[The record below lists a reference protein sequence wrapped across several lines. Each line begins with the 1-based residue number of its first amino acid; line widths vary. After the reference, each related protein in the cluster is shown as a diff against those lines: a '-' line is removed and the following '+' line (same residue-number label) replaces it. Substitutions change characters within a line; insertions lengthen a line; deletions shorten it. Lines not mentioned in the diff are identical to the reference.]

1 MFYFV
6 LGVLS
11 VLALF
16 LIGVLI
22 YGMVKVSKLTKSS
35 KNFEQLLHHE
45 VEQIHRRMGEDR
57 REIYN
62 DFDRFRN
69 DISQN
74 FKDVYSYTDS
84 RIDKSLDKKK

>member
-35 KNFEQLLHHE
+35 KNFEQLLHTE
-45 VEQIHRRMGEDR
+45 FEQIHRKMEENR
-57 REIYN
+57 
-62 DFDRFRN
+62 
-69 DISQN
+69 
-74 FKDVYSYTDS
+74 
-84 RIDKSLDKKK
+84 